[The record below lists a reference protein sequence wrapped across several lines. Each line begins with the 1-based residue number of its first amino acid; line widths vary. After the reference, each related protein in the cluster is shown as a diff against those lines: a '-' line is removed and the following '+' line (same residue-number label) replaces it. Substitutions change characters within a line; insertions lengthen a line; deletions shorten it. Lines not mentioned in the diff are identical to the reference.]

1 MCSGD
6 TVNKIL
12 AFLFVIFA
20 ISETLLQRRT
30 FGTQLEDSPSTITE
44 PNNTKL
50 LESMFLLQR
59 LGTSRDLRETLL
71 F

>member
-12 AFLFVIFA
+12 ALLFVSFV

-30 FGTQLEDSPSTITE
+30 FGTQLERSPSTITE

-50 LESMFLLQR
+50 LESMFLLQG
-59 LGTSRDLRETLL
+59 LGTSAELGVTLL

>member
-6 TVNKIL
+6 TVNEIL
-12 AFLFVIFA
+12 ALLFVSFA

-30 FGTQLEDSPSTITE
+30 FGTQPEDSPSTITE

-50 LESMFLLQR
+50 PESMFLLQR
-59 LGTSRDLRETLL
+59 LGTSRDFGVTLL